1 MRRCAAEPTSGGRTQ
16 NAAVDPRTAA
26 YYEAHAPEVAARYES
41 VSSPVAR
48 YFAAAFVTGSR
59 VLDVGAGSGR
69 DLAALAAA
77 GCEAFGVE
85 PTAGL
90 REAAIHAHPELAGR
104 IAAGALPQLGEPFGG
119 AFDGVLCSAVL
130 MHLPESD
137 LFDAAFALRRVL
149 RPNGRLLLSLPEARG
164 DVGADHRDA
173 QGRLFQPYAAD
184 YLQLLFERLGFQQIG
199 RWVSDDALQRTGTR
213 WFTLLLELR
222 AGGPLRAVD
231 QIEGVLNRDRKV
243 ATYKLALFRALAEI
257 AGQEPRTARWL
268 PGGRVGVPIDRIA
281 ERWLVYYWPIF
292 ANPTPVP
299 QSQSEGAGS
308 NNPVS
313 FRSAM
318 TALMAHFRDQGEHGG
333 LSTWFTAWTTARLS
347 PEVGALQGNALQAI
361 ANAIRTGPVTYSG
374 GALETGPVFE
384 YHRVGRLVVMS
395 ADLWRELSLLGHW
408 ILDAVIVRWASLTER
423 FAMRQ
428 GITSAQVLPLL
439 LARPAPERATALARQ
454 IYLEQGVDRCVWS
467 GRPLARE
474 RLVVDHVIPFALWGN
489 NDLWNLLPADRRVN
503 GEKSDKL
510 PAAGLLMERKTD
522 VLHRWAMLRESVPA
536 AFDLH
541 ASRLLGR
548 APSGPLAWQDEL
560 FGCLRQAIEL
570 TAMQRGIERW
580 TPSGYQP
587 SHPG

>member
-1 MRRCAAEPTSGGRTQ
+1 VATTLAPYDNPG
-16 NAAVDPRTAA
+16 VDPRTAA
-26 YYEAHAPEVAARYES
+26 YYDAHAPDIAARYEG
-41 VSSPVAR
+41 VASPVAR
-48 YFAAAFVTGSR
+48 FFPAAFVAGCR

-69 DLAALAAA
+69 DMAALSAA
-77 GCEAFGVE
+77 GYEAFGVE
-85 PTAGL
+85 PIAGL
-90 REAAIHAHPELAGR
+90 RGAAIQAHPELAGR
-104 IAAGALPQLGEPFGG
+104 IAAGSLPQLGDPFGG

-137 LFDAAFALRRVL
+137 LFDAALALRRVL
-149 RPNGRLLLSLPEARG
+149 RPNGRLLLSLPEARV

-173 QGRLFQPYAAD
+173 QGRLFQPYTAD

-199 RWVSDDALQRTGTR
+199 KWVTDDALQRAGNS

-268 PGGRVGVPIDRIA
+268 PEGRVGVPIDRIA
-281 ERWLVYYWPIF
+281 ERWLIYYWPIF
-292 ANPTPVP
+292 ASPAPVP
-299 QSQSEGAGS
+299 QSHSEGAGP

-318 TALMAHFRDQGEHGG
+318 AALMTHFREQGEHGG

-347 PEVGALQGNALQAI
+347 PEIAALQTQAMRAI
-361 ANAIRTGPVTYSG
+361 VNAIKTGPVTHSG

-384 YHRVGRLVVMS
+384 YQRDGRLVVMS

-408 ILDAVIVRWASLTER
+408 ILDAVIVRWAALTER
-423 FAMRQ
+423 FALRQ

-454 IYLEQGVDRCVWS
+454 IYLENGAGHCVWS
-467 GRPLARE
+467 GRPLTQE
-474 RLVVDHVIPFALWGN
+474 KLVVDHVIPFTLWGN

-503 GEKSDKL
+503 GDKSDKL
-510 PAAGLLMERKTD
+510 PTAELLMERKTA
-522 VLHRWAMLRESVPA
+522 VLHRWAMVRDNVPA

-548 APSGPLAWQDEL
+548 TPSGPLAWQDEL
-560 FGCLRQAIEL
+560 FGCLRQAVEL

-580 TPSGYQP
+580 TPNGFQP
-587 SHPG
+587 PGLG